1 MHIDIFL
8 PEFNIAIEVDGP
20 FHFKNIFGEEE
31 LVRVIQRDYVKN
43 WLLLSA
49 GYFVIRAQFPKS
61 YVSDG
66 VLRDF
71 SKKMLDLIQYI
82 NITAIDEPEVFE
94 KIESRV
100 FYLDASKRGKND

>member
-1 MHIDIFL
+1 M
-8 PEFNIAIEVDGP
+8 
-20 FHFKNIFGEEE
+20 
-31 LVRVIQRDYVKN
+31 
-43 WLLLSA
+43 
-49 GYFVIRAQFPKS
+49 
-61 YVSDG
+61 SDG